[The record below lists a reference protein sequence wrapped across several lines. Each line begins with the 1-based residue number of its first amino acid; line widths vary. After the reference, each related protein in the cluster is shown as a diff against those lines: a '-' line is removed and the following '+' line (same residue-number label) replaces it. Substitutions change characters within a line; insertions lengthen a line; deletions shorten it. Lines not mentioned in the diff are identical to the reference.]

1 MGQPEKLR
9 VDRTELRE
17 TDNDANSND
26 PHEVYINARAIN
38 ITTSSLMKCILGD
51 KCLEY

>member
-1 MGQPEKLR
+1 MGRNKKLR

-26 PHEVYINARAIN
+26 PHEFDINARAIN
-38 ITTSSLMKCILGD
+38 ITTSLMKYILGD
-51 KCLEY
+51 KSLEY